1 MTKKSMVEIYKTGKS
16 PLIQIHDEL
25 AFSVR
30 DLGEAKEIQKVM
42 ESAVK
47 LEVPSPTDISLGPSW
62 GILKKLEK

>member
-1 MTKKSMVEIYKTGKS
+1 MTKRAMVEIHKTGKT

-30 DLGEAKEIQKVM
+30 DLAEAQEIQKTM
-42 ESAVK
+42 ESAVE